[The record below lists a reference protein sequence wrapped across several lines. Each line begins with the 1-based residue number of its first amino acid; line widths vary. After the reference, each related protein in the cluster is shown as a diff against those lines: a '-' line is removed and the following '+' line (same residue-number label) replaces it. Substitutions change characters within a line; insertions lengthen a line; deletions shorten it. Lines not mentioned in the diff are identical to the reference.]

1 MASGPLFNG
10 YHANGIL
17 DLPEDEEDKT
27 VSTFMRVF
35 IFLHSSVL
43 LPAELFLVFMCWR
56 CSKFQRVRSFSHC
69 FPMAGLRDC

>member
-27 VSTFMRVF
+27 VSAFITRVF
-35 IFLHSSVL
+35 IFPHSSVL
-43 LPAELFLVFMCWR
+43 LTAELLALMC
-56 CSKFQRVRSFSHC
+56 
-69 FPMAGLRDC
+69 